1 MIVQLLRAAVPRI
14 TAIAKSTPEV
24 VSRVAKRLNL
34 AAAEATPSK
43 IIAAAKANKLSAALV
58 MYEMYGI
65 GDDLLTKMMAEDP
78 SIKAAIEAIGGSLD
92 HNTSKLSDGTLSELV
107 QNDDEL
113 EIISKAAGIMGSLDR
128 LIALRQALAIPST
141 TYALYR
147 HTRAVGRKLNA

>member
-14 TAIAKSTPEV
+14 ANIAKSTPEV
-24 VSRVAKRLNL
+24 IVRVGKRLNL

-78 SIKAAIEAIGGSLD
+78 SIKAAIEAIGEPLD
-92 HNTSKLSDGTLSELV
+92 HQSSKLSDGTLSELV

-128 LIALRQALAIPST
+128 LIALRQALAISST